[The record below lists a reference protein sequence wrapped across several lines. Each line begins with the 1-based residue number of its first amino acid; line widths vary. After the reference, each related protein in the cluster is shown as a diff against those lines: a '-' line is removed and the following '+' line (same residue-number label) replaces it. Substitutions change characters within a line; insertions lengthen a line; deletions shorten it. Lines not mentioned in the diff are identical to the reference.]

1 MHNLD
6 DKYRIRPEFE
16 PRTFAHF
23 NDALLYRHLRRRRPN
38 IKTVLVQCIVLAM
51 GIFCEQRYQHL
62 RFGRD
67 GYHFLNPVKLLY
79 DFISLSQIVYGRG
92 ISD

>member
-23 NDALLYRHLRRRRPN
+23 NDAMLYRRLRRRRPN
-38 IKTVLVQCIVLAM
+38 IKTVLVQCIVLAI
-51 GIFCEQRYQHL
+51 GIFCEL
-62 RFGRD
+62 
-67 GYHFLNPVKLLY
+67 
-79 DFISLSQIVYGRG
+79 
-92 ISD
+92 